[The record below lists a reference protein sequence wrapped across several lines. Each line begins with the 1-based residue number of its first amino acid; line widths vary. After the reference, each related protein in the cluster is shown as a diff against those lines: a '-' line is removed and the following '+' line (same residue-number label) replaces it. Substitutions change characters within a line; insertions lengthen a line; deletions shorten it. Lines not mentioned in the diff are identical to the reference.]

1 MSNAPVQKTGAI
13 GAIDIPIVRATPE
26 NLQGLGVM
34 ISDPDEIAVEIVK
47 WPQPGWRELD
57 PGTGDEGGTTEGLF
71 EFWWENN
78 VLSARNNAVNDQYT
92 MAADARWPEA
102 FDPDVAKTIPDDD
115 EGRKAALLFHANYHP
130 DGGQLFFPE
139 DAAPF
144 VAPLAPA
151 VGDDV
156 RPEDFRAFWFDGT
169 QGLYIHPNVWHE
181 TMLPTV
187 KRATFFDRQGKVHAR
202 ISVDFPGEF
211 GAYLRV
217 PMIPED

>member
-1 MSNAPVQKTGAI
+1 MPDAPAQKTDAI

-26 NLQGLGVM
+26 NLEGLGVM

-78 VLSARNNAVNDQYT
+78 VLSARNEAVNDQYT

-102 FDPDVAKTIPDDD
+102 FDPDVAKTISEAD
-115 EGRKAALLFHANYHP
+115 EDRKAALLFHANYHP
-130 DGGQLFFPE
+130 DGGQLFFPMTQS
-139 DAAPF
+139 PF
-144 VAPLAPA
+144 VAPLAPPS
-151 VGDDV
+151 GDDV
-156 RPEDFRAFWFDGT
+156 RPEDFTAYWFDGT

-202 ISVDFPGEF
+202 ISVDFPDEF

-217 PMIPED
+217 PMILED

>member
-1 MSNAPVQKTGAI
+1 MPDAPAQKTDAI

-26 NLQGLGVM
+26 NLEGLGVM
-34 ISDPDEIAVEIVK
+34 IADPDEIAVEIVK

-78 VLSARNNAVNDQYT
+78 VLSARNDAVNDQYT

-102 FDPDVAKTIPDDD
+102 FDPDVAKTISEAD
-115 EGRKAALLFHANYHP
+115 EDRKAALLFHANYHP
-130 DGGQLFFPE
+130 DGGQLFFPMTQS
-139 DAAPF
+139 PF
-144 VAPLAPA
+144 VAPLAPPS
-151 VGDDV
+151 GDDV
-156 RPEDFRAFWFDGT
+156 RPDDFTAYWFDGT

-187 KRATFFDRQGKVHAR
+187 KRATFFDRQGKVQAR

-217 PMIPED
+217 PMILED